1 MIRRYRFSLAQD
13 GGQPLPSFW
22 AYRLYAW
29 MLEQVPRIY
38 GQELHMEGETPIS
51 QSVCVDRETQQTV
64 WTVQLL
70 TDEMASVFSPV
81 LEGLDCIQLHETQ
94 LQACLLEKS
103 ETDGP
108 RLLQQA
114 RQMEDQR
121 RTRLCFA
128 TATAF
133 KSDGRYAIFPQE
145 KWLLQSLAMKWNLI
159 CPAMPLDDADAFA
172 ALEKGLHIVDYSL
185 RTVRYPLKN
194 VKIPSFVGNIV
205 VESRLPAPLQEIWQL
220 LVCLASYTGV
230 GIKTTLGMGSIA
242 ENSFSCWKN

>member
-1 MIRRYRFSLAQD
+1 MIRRYRFSLLQD
-13 GGQPLPSFW
+13 SGQPLPSFW

-29 MLEQVPRIY
+29 MLEQVPRTY

-51 QSVCVDRETQQTV
+51 QSLCFDRETQQTV

-70 TDEMASVFSPV
+70 TDEMVSVFSPV
-81 LEGLDCIQLHETQ
+81 LDELHCIQLRGTE
-94 LQACLLEKS
+94 LQASLIDQN
-103 ETDGP
+103 ETDGSQ
-108 RLLQQA
+108 LLQQA
-114 RQMEDQR
+114 RQLDNER

-145 KWLLQSLAMKWNLI
+145 KWLLQSLTLKWNLI
-159 CPAMPLDDADAFA
+159 CPDMPLDDADAFA
-172 ALEKGLHIVDYSL
+172 ALEKGIHIVDYSL

-205 VESRLPAPLQEIWQL
+205 IESRLPAPLQEIWQL
-220 LVCLASYTGV
+220 LVCLAPYTGV

-242 ENSFSCWKN
+242 ENRFFEA

>member
-1 MIRRYRFSLAQD
+1 MIRRYRFSLLQD
-13 GGQPLPSFW
+13 SGQPLPSFW

-51 QSVCVDRETQQTV
+51 QSLCFDRETQQTV
-64 WTVQLL
+64 WTIQLL
-70 TDEMASVFSPV
+70 TDEMVSVFSPV
-81 LEGLDCIQLHETQ
+81 LDELQYIQLRGTE
-94 LQACLLEKS
+94 LQASLIGQN
-103 ETDGP
+103 ETDGAQ
-108 RLLQQA
+108 LLQQA
-114 RQMEDQR
+114 RQLESER

-145 KWLLQSLAMKWNLI
+145 KWLLQSLTLKWNLI
-159 CPAMPLDDADAFA
+159 CPDMPLDDADAFA
-172 ALEKGLHIVDYSL
+172 ALEKGIHIVDYSL

-205 VESRLPAPLQEIWQL
+205 IESRLPAPLQEIWQL
-220 LVCLASYTGV
+220 LVCLAPYTGV

-242 ENSFSCWKN
+242 ENRFFEA

>member
-1 MIRRYRFSLAQD
+1 MIRRYRFSLLQD
-13 GGQPLPSFW
+13 SRQPLPSFW

-51 QSVCVDRETQQTV
+51 QSLWFDRETQQTV

-70 TDEMASVFSPV
+70 TDEMISVFSPV
-81 LEGLDCIQLHETQ
+81 LDELHCIQLRGTE
-94 LQACLLEKS
+94 LQASLIGQN
-103 ETDGP
+103 ETDGSQ
-108 RLLQQA
+108 LLQQA
-114 RQMEDQR
+114 RQLDNER
-121 RTRLCFA
+121 RTRFCFA

-145 KWLLQSLAMKWNLI
+145 KWLLQSLALKWNLI
-159 CPAMPLDDADAFA
+159 CPAMPLDDEDAFA
-172 ALEKGLHIVDYSL
+172 ALEKGIHIVDYSL

-205 VESRLPAPLQEIWQL
+205 IESCLPAPLQEIWQL
-220 LVCLASYTGV
+220 LVCLAPYTGV

-242 ENSFSCWKN
+242 ENRFFEA